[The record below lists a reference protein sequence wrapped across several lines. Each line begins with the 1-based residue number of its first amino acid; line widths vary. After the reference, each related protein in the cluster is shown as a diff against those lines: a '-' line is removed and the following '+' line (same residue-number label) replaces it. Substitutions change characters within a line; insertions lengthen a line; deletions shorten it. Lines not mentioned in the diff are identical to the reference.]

1 MKTFFYCRIFNKAA
15 FPESMKYP
23 IHYGTN
29 ILASATYSENYQFIP
44 HDRYSKLL
52 YHLMKIKIC

>member
-29 ILASATYSENYQFIP
+29 ILASATYCENYQFIP
-44 HDRYSKLL
+44 HDRYSK
-52 YHLMKIKIC
+52 